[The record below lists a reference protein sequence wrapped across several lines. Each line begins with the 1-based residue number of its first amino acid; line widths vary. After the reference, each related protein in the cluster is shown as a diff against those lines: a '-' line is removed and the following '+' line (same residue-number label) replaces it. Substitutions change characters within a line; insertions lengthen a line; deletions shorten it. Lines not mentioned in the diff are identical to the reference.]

1 MEMLI
6 DRHKVWTY
14 QDSLQLPADG
24 QRYEIIDGVLYVS
37 PSPASRHQLLSMR
50 LQFFFYQFQLTGN
63 GYIFDAP
70 MDLLMP
76 GCTPVQPD
84 LIFLQRNQGSMIKK
98 NTIEGVPH
106 LLAEIL
112 SPGTRSLDRVKK
124 LNRYA
129 QNGVPFY
136 LLVDPEIDS
145 FEVLTLNNGRYNL
158 ESLSNEDSWE
168 FQGQTL
174 DLAQYFAPLEVD

>member
-1 MEMLI
+1 MDLLI

-14 QDSLQLPADG
+14 QDSLQLPTDG
-24 QRYEIIDGVLYVS
+24 RRYEIVDGVLYITTT
-37 PSPASRHQLLSMR
+37 PTTRHQTLSQRLL
-50 LQFFFYQFQLTGN
+50 FFLYQFELARQA
-63 GYIFDAP
+63 YIFNAP
-70 MDLLMP
+70 MDLLMS

-136 LLVDPEIDS
+136 LLVDREIDS
-145 FEVLTLNNGRYNL
+145 FEVLTLTNGRYNL

>member
-1 MEMLI
+1 M
-6 DRHKVWTY
+6 
-14 QDSLQLPADG
+14 
-24 QRYEIIDGVLYVS
+24 
-37 PSPASRHQLLSMR
+37 
-50 LQFFFYQFQLTGN
+50 
-63 GYIFDAP
+63 
-70 MDLLMP
+70 
-76 GCTPVQPD
+76 
-84 LIFLQRNQGSMIKK
+84 
-98 NTIEGVPH
+98 
-106 LLAEIL
+106 
-112 SPGTRSLDRVKK
+112 KK

-145 FEVLTLNNGRYNL
+145 FEVLTLTNGRYNL